1 MLTTW
6 DTRPIGKGAKMRRM
20 LDRSR
25 LLAGKTD
32 PENSNLWL
40 PLWMH
45 LRDTAE
51 IMELLVRKWLPDSV
65 KRASGLEEEE
75 LVQLAR
81 FLGWGHDL
89 GKAILIFQSTIMQCL
104 PEAKQRLERLTPL
117 NCQKLNRC
125 ETPHARASEA
135 ILRKLG
141 CPDGIASV
149 AGAHHGKP
157 QDGTEVDK
165 QFTCW
170 EVNYYP
176 EEQKGIWEGFWNEL
190 LQAALQDSGYS
201 GVDALPVLNQPEEIL
216 LTGLLIMADWIAS
229 NTTYFPLISADQ
241 KGEFGDYPK
250 RIENAWTTIGFPNM
264 WESKARFGLDD
275 EAFKERFGFLPNPT
289 QADIISTATDAES
302 SGIYIIE
309 APMGLGKTEAALAL
323 SEILAARAGAGG
335 MFFGMPTQA
344 TSNGIFPRL
353 EKWAGGLAEDEQTLL
368 AIKLAHGNAALNE
381 DYRELFA
388 GHSNLNIESDSG
400 LIVHDWFSGRKQTL
414 LSDFVIGT
422 VDQLLMAALKQKHV
436 MLKHFGLSGKVVV
449 VDECHAYDAY
459 MSQYLDMAI
468 KWLGI
473 YKVPVIILSATL
485 PEKRRAELIEAYTD
499 SEKHRAKHTEAYV
512 DKTIADEAWKHS
524 LAYPLLTYTENNAV
538 KQKALAFDGENKE
551 VSVRRIIRDEVAA
564 TAGYAVERG
573 GCVGV
578 IVNTVRKAQ
587 EIAAE
592 LQSAFPK
599 AEVIIMHA
607 QFIMTDRAK
616 REEQILKRVG
626 KHSTPESR
634 RGLIIVGTQ
643 VLEQSLDLDFD
654 LMITELCPMDLLL
667 QRTGRLHRHNRVRP
681 QGLETASCFVL
692 DETDDSFDS
701 GSAAIYGEWLLMRT
715 RALLPNKL
723 TIPSDIPLLVQ
734 QTYDETNNEMLGEL
748 TEGMKKAQEENKL
761 RTGKKRSSA
770 ENYLIS
776 KPSNK
781 KGKCLDGW
789 LDNDIKP
796 NNEQTGEK
804 AVRDGDPSV
813 DVIAL
818 MCDRE
823 GLIRIIADKPE
834 TIIPADRPPSRE
846 EALLI
851 ARQKLRLPGFFGR
864 RWKIDD
870 TIEQLETETQNV
882 FSAWQDSALLKE
894 EVVLLFDEDLNAD
907 LAGVQLHYDIKT
919 GLTYVKE

>member
-1 MLTTW
+1 MNRLSKELAAAVAKSDRENGNDW
-6 DTRPIGKGAKMRRM
+6 LPFWMHSFDTAGIMEKLAQKRLPESISDYLCAECGGREKLFSTLKFCALVHDIGK
-20 LDRSR
+20 L
-25 LLAGKTD
+25 T
-32 PENSNLWL
+32 
-40 PLWMH
+40 
-45 LRDTAE
+45 
-51 IMELLVRKWLPDSV
+51 IV
-65 KRASGLEEEE
+65 
-75 LVQLAR
+75 
-81 FLGWGHDL
+81 
-89 GKAILIFQSTIMQCL
+89 FQSRIYDAVDFSPFAVCVEL
-104 PEAKQRLERLTPL
+104 PKSSSLVNAP
-117 NCQKLNRC
+117 N
-125 ETPHARASEA
+125 TPHALASEA
-135 ILRKLG
+135 ILLKLG
-141 CPDGIASV
+141 CREGVASI
-149 AGAHHGKP
+149 AGAHHGRPSALADVCDQISGACTAVENFYGKRGKYR
-157 QDGTEVDK
+157 QLFEVLWKEWID
-165 QFTCW
+165 FSLECA
-170 EVNYYP
+170 
-176 EEQKGIWEGFWNEL
+176 GFSEL
-190 LQAALQDSGYS
+190 SDLPDMAVPAQVVISGML
-201 GVDALPVLNQPEEIL
+201 V
-216 LTGLLIMADWIAS
+216 MADWIAS

-302 SGIYIIE
+302 SGIYVIE

-353 EKWAGGLAEDEQTLL
+353 EKWADGLAEDEQTLL

-381 DYRELFA
+381 DYRELFT

-485 PEKRRAELIEAYTD
+485 PEKRRAELIEAYAD
-499 SEKHRAKHTEAYV
+499 SEKHRAKHTEAHV
-512 DKTIADEAWKHS
+512 DKKTADEAWKHS
-524 LAYPLLTYTENNAV
+524 LAYPLLTYTENNTV

-634 RGLIIVGTQ
+634 HGLIIVGTQ

-770 ENYLIS
+770 GNYLIS

-818 MCDRE
+818 MRDGE

-870 TIEQLETETQNV
+870 TIEQLEAETQNV

>member
-1 MLTTW
+1 MNRLSKELAAAVAKSDRENGNDW
-6 DTRPIGKGAKMRRM
+6 LPFWMHSFDTAGIMEKLAQKRLPESISDYLCAECGGREKLFSTLKFCALVHDIGK
-20 LDRSR
+20 L
-25 LLAGKTD
+25 T
-32 PENSNLWL
+32 
-40 PLWMH
+40 
-45 LRDTAE
+45 
-51 IMELLVRKWLPDSV
+51 IV
-65 KRASGLEEEE
+65 
-75 LVQLAR
+75 
-81 FLGWGHDL
+81 
-89 GKAILIFQSTIMQCL
+89 FQSRIYDAVDFSPFAVCVEL
-104 PEAKQRLERLTPL
+104 PKSSSLVNAP
-117 NCQKLNRC
+117 N
-125 ETPHARASEA
+125 TPHALASEA
-135 ILRKLG
+135 ILLKLG
-141 CPDGIASV
+141 CREGVASI
-149 AGAHHGKP
+149 AGAHHERPSALADVCDQISGACTAVENFYGKRGKYR
-157 QDGTEVDK
+157 QLFEVLWKEWID
-165 QFTCW
+165 FSLECA
-170 EVNYYP
+170 
-176 EEQKGIWEGFWNEL
+176 GFSEL
-190 LQAALQDSGYS
+190 SDLPDMAVPAQVVISGML
-201 GVDALPVLNQPEEIL
+201 V
-216 LTGLLIMADWIAS
+216 TADWIAS
-229 NTTYFPLISADQ
+229 NKTYFPLISADQ

-381 DYRELFA
+381 DYRELFT

-499 SEKHRAKHTEAYV
+499 SEKRRAKHTEAYV
-512 DKTIADEAWKHS
+512 DKKIADEAWKHS

-626 KHSTPESR
+626 KHSIPESR
-634 RGLIIVGTQ
+634 HGLIIVGTQ

-761 RTGKKRSSA
+761 RTGKKRRSA
-770 ENYLIS
+770 GNYLIS

-818 MCDRE
+818 MRDGE
-823 GLIRIIADKPE
+823 GLIRIIADKSE

-870 TIEQLETETQNV
+870 TIEQLEAETQNV

>member
-1 MLTTW
+1 MHSF
-6 DTRPIGKGAKMRRM
+6 DTAGIMEKLAQKRLPESISDYLCAECGGREKLFSTLKFCALVHDIGK
-20 LDRSR
+20 L
-25 LLAGKTD
+25 T
-32 PENSNLWL
+32 
-40 PLWMH
+40 
-45 LRDTAE
+45 
-51 IMELLVRKWLPDSV
+51 IV
-65 KRASGLEEEE
+65 
-75 LVQLAR
+75 
-81 FLGWGHDL
+81 
-89 GKAILIFQSTIMQCL
+89 FQSRIYDAVDFSPFADCVEL
-104 PEAKQRLERLTPL
+104 PKSSSLGNASD
-117 NCQKLNRC
+117 
-125 ETPHARASEA
+125 TPHALASEA
-135 ILRKLG
+135 ILLKLG
-141 CPDGIASV
+141 CREGVASI
-149 AGAHHGKP
+149 AGAHHGRPSALADVCDQISGACTAVENFYGKRGKYR
-157 QDGTEVDK
+157 QLFESLWKEWIDFSLE
-165 QFTCW
+165 CA
-170 EVNYYP
+170 
-176 EEQKGIWEGFWNEL
+176 GFSEL
-190 LQAALQDSGYS
+190 SDLPDMAVPAQVVISGM
-201 GVDALPVLNQPEEIL
+201 
-216 LTGLLIMADWIAS
+216 LITADWIAS

-353 EKWAGGLAEDEQTLL
+353 EKWADGLAEDEQTLL

-381 DYRELFA
+381 NYRELFT

-634 RGLIIVGTQ
+634 HGLIIVGTQ

-761 RTGKKRSSA
+761 RTDEKENNAKKYR
-770 ENYLIS
+770 IK
-776 KPSNK
+776 KPSNR
-781 KGKCLDGW
+781 KGKCLDDW
-789 LDNDIKP
+789 LNNDIKS

-818 MCDRE
+818 MRDGE

>member
-1 MLTTW
+1 MNRLSKELSAAVAKSDRENGNDW
-6 DTRPIGKGAKMRRM
+6 LPFWMHSFDTAGIMEKLAQKRLPESISDYLCAECGGREKLFSTLKFCALVHDIGK
-20 LDRSR
+20 L
-25 LLAGKTD
+25 T
-32 PENSNLWL
+32 
-40 PLWMH
+40 
-45 LRDTAE
+45 
-51 IMELLVRKWLPDSV
+51 IV
-65 KRASGLEEEE
+65 
-75 LVQLAR
+75 
-81 FLGWGHDL
+81 
-89 GKAILIFQSTIMQCL
+89 FQSRIYDAVDFSPFAVCVEL
-104 PEAKQRLERLTPL
+104 PKSSSLVNASD
-117 NCQKLNRC
+117 
-125 ETPHARASEA
+125 TPHALASEA
-135 ILRKLG
+135 ILLKHG
-141 CPDGIASV
+141 CPKGVASI
-149 AGAHHGKP
+149 AGAHHGRPSALADVCDQISGACTAVENFYGKRGKYR
-157 QDGTEVDK
+157 QLFEVLWKEWID
-165 QFTCW
+165 FSLECA
-170 EVNYYP
+170 
-176 EEQKGIWEGFWNEL
+176 GFSEL
-190 LQAALQDSGYS
+190 SDLPDMAVPAQVVISGML
-201 GVDALPVLNQPEEIL
+201 V
-216 LTGLLIMADWIAS
+216 TADWIAS

-485 PEKRRAELIEAYTD
+485 PEKRRAELIEAYAD
-499 SEKHRAKHTEAYV
+499 SEKHRAKHTEAHV
-512 DKTIADEAWKHS
+512 DKKTADEAWKHS
-524 LAYPLLTYTENNAV
+524 LAYPLLTYTENNTV

-634 RGLIIVGTQ
+634 HGLIIVGTQ

-770 ENYLIS
+770 GNYLIS

-818 MCDRE
+818 MRDGE
-823 GLIRIIADKPE
+823 GLIRIIADKSE

-870 TIEQLETETQNV
+870 TIEQLEAETQNV

>member
-1 MLTTW
+1 MNRLSKELAAAVAKSDRENGNDW
-6 DTRPIGKGAKMRRM
+6 LPFWMHSFDTAGIMEKLAQKRLPESISDYLCAECGGREKLFSTLKFCALVHDIGK
-20 LDRSR
+20 L
-25 LLAGKTD
+25 T
-32 PENSNLWL
+32 
-40 PLWMH
+40 
-45 LRDTAE
+45 
-51 IMELLVRKWLPDSV
+51 IV
-65 KRASGLEEEE
+65 
-75 LVQLAR
+75 
-81 FLGWGHDL
+81 
-89 GKAILIFQSTIMQCL
+89 FQSRIYDAVDFSPFAVCVEL
-104 PEAKQRLERLTPL
+104 PKSSSLVNASD
-117 NCQKLNRC
+117 
-125 ETPHARASEA
+125 TPHALASEA
-135 ILRKLG
+135 ILLKLG
-141 CPDGIASV
+141 CREGVASI
-149 AGAHHGKP
+149 AGAHHGRPSAWADVRDQISGACTAVENFYGKRGKYR
-157 QDGTEVDK
+157 QLFESLWKEWIDFSLE
-165 QFTCW
+165 CA
-170 EVNYYP
+170 
-176 EEQKGIWEGFWNEL
+176 GFSEL
-190 LQAALQDSGYS
+190 SDLPDMAVPAQVVISGML
-201 GVDALPVLNQPEEIL
+201 V
-216 LTGLLIMADWIAS
+216 TADWIAS

-459 MSQYLDMAI
+459 MSQYLDMSI

-499 SEKHRAKHTEAYV
+499 SEKRRAKHTEAHV

-524 LAYPLLTYTENNAV
+524 LAYPLLTYTENNTV

-573 GCVGV
+573 GCVGL

-634 RGLIIVGTQ
+634 HGLIIVGTQ

-761 RTGKKRSSA
+761 RTDEKENNAKKYR
-770 ENYLIS
+770 IK
-776 KPSNK
+776 KPSNR
-781 KGKCLDGW
+781 KGKCLDDW
-789 LDNDIKP
+789 LNNDIKS

-870 TIEQLETETQNV
+870 TIEQLEAETQNV

>member
-1 MLTTW
+1 MNRFSKELAAAVAKSDRENGNDW
-6 DTRPIGKGAKMRRM
+6 LPFWMHSFDTAGIMEKLAQKRLPESISDYLCAECGGREKLFSTLKFCALVHDIGK
-20 LDRSR
+20 L
-25 LLAGKTD
+25 T
-32 PENSNLWL
+32 
-40 PLWMH
+40 
-45 LRDTAE
+45 
-51 IMELLVRKWLPDSV
+51 IV
-65 KRASGLEEEE
+65 
-75 LVQLAR
+75 
-81 FLGWGHDL
+81 
-89 GKAILIFQSTIMQCL
+89 FQSRIYDAVDFSPFADCVEL
-104 PEAKQRLERLTPL
+104 PKSSSLGNASD
-117 NCQKLNRC
+117 
-125 ETPHARASEA
+125 TPHALASEA
-135 ILRKLG
+135 ILLKLG
-141 CPDGIASV
+141 CREGVASI
-149 AGAHHGKP
+149 AGAHHGRPSAWADVRDQISGACTAVENFYGKRGKYRKLFESLWKEWI
-157 QDGTEVDK
+157 DFSLE
-165 QFTCW
+165 CA
-170 EVNYYP
+170 
-176 EEQKGIWEGFWNEL
+176 GFSEL
-190 LQAALQDSGYS
+190 SDLPDMAVPAQVVISGML
-201 GVDALPVLNQPEEIL
+201 V
-216 LTGLLIMADWIAS
+216 TADWIAS

-353 EKWAGGLAEDEQTLL
+353 EKWADGLAEDEQTLL

-459 MSQYLDMAI
+459 MSKYLDMAI
-468 KWLGI
+468 QWLGI

-485 PEKRRAELIEAYTD
+485 PAKRRAELV
-499 SEKHRAKHTEAYV
+499 EAYV
-512 DKTIADEAWKHS
+512 GRGLKCIDDAWKSS
-524 LAYPLLTYTENNAV
+524 LAYPLLTYTEKNFV
-538 KQKALAFDGENKE
+538 KQKALSFSGEQKE
-551 VSVRRIIRDEVAA
+551 ISVKTIYRDEVTAR
-564 TAGYAVERG
+564 AGYAAERG

-634 RGLIIVGTQ
+634 HGLIIVGTQ

-681 QGLETASCFVL
+681 QGLETACCFVL

-734 QTYDETNNEMLGEL
+734 RVYDENDDRMLGEL
-748 TEGMKKAQEENKL
+748 TEGMESAQEEYV
-761 RTGKKRSSA
+761 KKTKKKERNA
-770 ENYLIS
+770 CNWLIG
-776 KPSNK
+776 KPSER
-781 KGKCLDGW
+781 KGKSLDGW
-789 LDNDIKP
+789 LDNAIGLSS
-796 NNEQTGEK
+796 EQAGER
-804 AVRDGDPSV
+804 AVRDGDPSI

-818 MCDRE
+818 MRDAE
-823 GLIRIIADKPE
+823 GQMHTVSDECERV
-834 TIIPADRPPSRE
+834 IPADRPPSRE

>member
-1 MLTTW
+1 MNRLSKELAAAVAKSDRESGNDW
-6 DTRPIGKGAKMRRM
+6 LPFWMHSFDTAGIMEKLAQKRLPESISDYLCAECGGREKLFSTLKFCALVHDIGKV
-20 LDRSR
+20 
-25 LLAGKTD
+25 T
-32 PENSNLWL
+32 
-40 PLWMH
+40 
-45 LRDTAE
+45 
-51 IMELLVRKWLPDSV
+51 VV
-65 KRASGLEEEE
+65 
-75 LVQLAR
+75 
-81 FLGWGHDL
+81 
-89 GKAILIFQSTIMQCL
+89 FQSRIRDAVEFSPFAEYVDL
-104 PEAKQRLERLTPL
+104 PKSGSFERIS
-117 NCQKLNRC
+117 
-125 ETPHARASEA
+125 ETPHALASEA
-135 ILRKLG
+135 ILLKFG
-141 CPDGIASV
+141 CLRGIASI

-157 QDGTEVDK
+157 TALTADVCNQ
-165 QFTCW
+165 
-170 EVNYYP
+170 
-176 EEQKGIWEGFWNEL
+176 IEGGYKNPDNFYGRGMKYKSL
-190 LQAALQDSGYS
+190 FDSLWKEWLDYS
-201 GVDALPVLNQPEEIL
+201 LESAGFSDLSALPDISVPAQVVIS
-216 LTGLLIMADWIAS
+216 GMLITADWIAS
-229 NTTYFPLISADQ
+229 NTTYFPLISADEQ
-241 KGEFGDYPK
+241 GQFSDYPE
-250 RIENAWTTIGFPNM
+250 RTEAAWNKIHFTDIWNST
-264 WESKARFGLDD
+264 ARFGLDD

-309 APMGLGKTEAALAL
+309 APMGLGKTEAALTL

-381 DYRELFA
+381 DYRELFT

-459 MSQYLDMAI
+459 MSKYLDMAI
-468 KWLGI
+468 QWLGI

-485 PEKRRAELIEAYTD
+485 PAKRRAELV
-499 SEKHRAKHTEAYV
+499 EAYV
-512 DKTIADEAWKHS
+512 GRGLKCIDDAWKSS
-524 LAYPLLTYTENNAV
+524 LAYPLLTYTENNTV

-681 QGLETASCFVL
+681 QGLETACCFVL

-734 QTYDETNNEMLGEL
+734 RVYDENDDRMLGEL
-748 TEGMKKAQEENKL
+748 TEGMESAQEEYV
-761 RTGKKRSSA
+761 KKTKKKERNA
-770 ENYLIS
+770 CNWLIG
-776 KPSNK
+776 KPSER
-781 KGKCLDGW
+781 KGKSLDGW
-789 LDNDIKP
+789 LDNAIGLSS
-796 NNEQTGEK
+796 EQAGER
-804 AVRDGDPSV
+804 AVRDGDPSI

-818 MCDRE
+818 MRDAE
-823 GLIRIIADKPE
+823 GQIHTVSDECERV
-834 TIIPADRPPSRE
+834 IPADRPPSRE

-864 RWKIDD
+864 RWNIDS
-870 TIEQLETETQNV
+870 TITQLESETKSN

-894 EVVLLFDEDLNAD
+894 ELVLLFDNELNAV
-907 LAGVQLHYDIKT
+907 LGEVRLHYDIKT
-919 GLTYVKE
+919 GLTYEKE

>member
-1 MLTTW
+1 MNVFSKELSAAVAKSDRENGNDW
-6 DTRPIGKGAKMRRM
+6 LPFWMHSFDTAGIMEKLAQKRLPESISDYLCAECGGREKLFSTLKFCALVHDIGK
-20 LDRSR
+20 L
-25 LLAGKTD
+25 T
-32 PENSNLWL
+32 
-40 PLWMH
+40 
-45 LRDTAE
+45 
-51 IMELLVRKWLPDSV
+51 IV
-65 KRASGLEEEE
+65 
-75 LVQLAR
+75 
-81 FLGWGHDL
+81 
-89 GKAILIFQSTIMQCL
+89 FQSRIYDAVDFSPFADCVEL
-104 PEAKQRLERLTPL
+104 PKSSSLGNASD
-117 NCQKLNRC
+117 
-125 ETPHARASEA
+125 TPHALASEA
-135 ILRKLG
+135 ILLKLG
-141 CPDGIASV
+141 CREGVASI
-149 AGAHHGKP
+149 AGAHHGRPSALADVCDQISGACTAVENFYGKRGKYR
-157 QDGTEVDK
+157 QLFESLWKEWIDFSLE
-165 QFTCW
+165 CA
-170 EVNYYP
+170 
-176 EEQKGIWEGFWNEL
+176 GFSEL
-190 LQAALQDSGYS
+190 SDLPDMAVPAQVVISGM
-201 GVDALPVLNQPEEIL
+201 
-216 LTGLLIMADWIAS
+216 LITADWIAS

-353 EKWAGGLAEDEQTLL
+353 EKWADGLAEDEQTLL

-381 DYRELFA
+381 NYRELFT

-573 GCVGV
+573 GCVGL

-626 KHSTPESR
+626 KRSTPESR

-761 RTGKKRSSA
+761 RTGKKRRSA

-781 KGKCLDGW
+781 KGKCLDDW
-789 LDNDIKP
+789 LNNDIKS

-818 MCDRE
+818 MRDGE

>member
-1 MLTTW
+1 MNRLSKELAAAVAKSDRESGNDW
-6 DTRPIGKGAKMRRM
+6 LPFWMHSFDTAGIMEKLAQKRLPESISDYLCDECGGREKLFSTLKFCALVHDIGK
-20 LDRSR
+20 L
-25 LLAGKTD
+25 T
-32 PENSNLWL
+32 
-40 PLWMH
+40 
-45 LRDTAE
+45 
-51 IMELLVRKWLPDSV
+51 IV
-65 KRASGLEEEE
+65 
-75 LVQLAR
+75 
-81 FLGWGHDL
+81 
-89 GKAILIFQSTIMQCL
+89 FQSRIYDAVDFSPFADCVEL
-104 PEAKQRLERLTPL
+104 PKSGSLVNASD
-117 NCQKLNRC
+117 
-125 ETPHARASEA
+125 TPHALASEA
-135 ILRKLG
+135 ILLKLG
-141 CPDGIASV
+141 CREGVASI
-149 AGAHHGKP
+149 AGAHHGRPSAWADVRDQISGACTAVENFYGKRGKYRKLFESLWKEWI
-157 QDGTEVDK
+157 DFSLE
-165 QFTCW
+165 CA
-170 EVNYYP
+170 
-176 EEQKGIWEGFWNEL
+176 GFSEL
-190 LQAALQDSGYS
+190 SDLPDMAVPAQVVISGML
-201 GVDALPVLNQPEEIL
+201 V
-216 LTGLLIMADWIAS
+216 TADWIAS

-381 DYRELFA
+381 DYRELFT

-459 MSQYLDMAI
+459 MSKYLDMAI
-468 KWLGI
+468 QWLGI

-485 PEKRRAELIEAYTD
+485 PAKRRAELV
-499 SEKHRAKHTEAYV
+499 EAYV
-512 DKTIADEAWKHS
+512 GRGLKCIDDAWKSS
-524 LAYPLLTYTENNAV
+524 LAYPLLTYTEKNFV
-538 KQKALAFDGENKE
+538 KQKALSFSGEQKE
-551 VSVRRIIRDEVAA
+551 ISVKTIYRDEVTAR
-564 TAGYAVERG
+564 AGYAAERG

-634 RGLIIVGTQ
+634 RRLIIVGTQ

-734 QTYDETNNEMLGEL
+734 RVYDENDDRMLGEL
-748 TEGMKKAQEENKL
+748 TEGMESAQEEYV
-761 RTGKKRSSA
+761 KKTKKKERNA
-770 ENYLIS
+770 CNWLIG
-776 KPSNK
+776 KPSER
-781 KGKCLDGW
+781 KGKSLDGW
-789 LDNDIKP
+789 LDNAIGLSS
-796 NNEQTGEK
+796 EQAGER
-804 AVRDGDPSV
+804 AVRDGDPSI

-818 MCDRE
+818 MRDAE
-823 GLIRIIADKPE
+823 GQIHTVSDECERV
-834 TIIPADRPPSRE
+834 IPADRPPSRE

-864 RWKIDD
+864 RWNIDS
-870 TIEQLETETQNV
+870 TITQLESETKSN

-894 EVVLLFDEDLNAD
+894 ELVLLFDNELNAV
-907 LAGVQLHYDIKT
+907 LGEVRLHYDIKT
-919 GLTYVKE
+919 GLTYEKE

>member
-1 MLTTW
+1 MNRFSKELAAAVAKSDRENGNDW
-6 DTRPIGKGAKMRRM
+6 LPFWMHSFDTAGIMEKLAQKRLPESISDYLCAECGGREKLFSTLKFCALVHDIGK
-20 LDRSR
+20 L
-25 LLAGKTD
+25 T
-32 PENSNLWL
+32 
-40 PLWMH
+40 
-45 LRDTAE
+45 
-51 IMELLVRKWLPDSV
+51 IV
-65 KRASGLEEEE
+65 
-75 LVQLAR
+75 
-81 FLGWGHDL
+81 
-89 GKAILIFQSTIMQCL
+89 FQSRIYDAVDFSPFADCVEL
-104 PEAKQRLERLTPL
+104 PKSSSLGNASD
-117 NCQKLNRC
+117 
-125 ETPHARASEA
+125 TPHALASEA
-135 ILRKLG
+135 ILLKLG
-141 CPDGIASV
+141 CREGVASI
-149 AGAHHGKP
+149 AGAHHGRPSAWADVRDQISGACTAVENFYGKRGKYRKLFESLWKEWI
-157 QDGTEVDK
+157 DFSLE
-165 QFTCW
+165 CA
-170 EVNYYP
+170 
-176 EEQKGIWEGFWNEL
+176 GFSEL
-190 LQAALQDSGYS
+190 SDLPDMAVPAQVVISGML
-201 GVDALPVLNQPEEIL
+201 V
-216 LTGLLIMADWIAS
+216 TADWIAS

-353 EKWAGGLAEDEQTLL
+353 EKWADGLAEDEQTLL

-499 SEKHRAKHTEAYV
+499 SEKHRAKHTEAHI

-524 LAYPLLTYTENNAV
+524 LAYPLLTYTENNTV

-734 QTYDETNNEMLGEL
+734 RVYDENDDRMLGEL
-748 TEGMKKAQEENKL
+748 TEGMESAQEEYV
-761 RTGKKRSSA
+761 KKTKKKERNA
-770 ENYLIS
+770 CNWLIG
-776 KPSNK
+776 KPSER
-781 KGKCLDGW
+781 KGKSLDGW
-789 LDNDIKP
+789 LDNAIGLSS
-796 NNEQTGEK
+796 EQAGER
-804 AVRDGDPSV
+804 AVRDGDPSI

-818 MCDRE
+818 MRDAE
-823 GLIRIIADKPE
+823 GQIHTVSDECERV
-834 TIIPADRPPSRE
+834 IPADRPPSRE

>member
-1 MLTTW
+1 MNRLSKELAAAVAKSDRENGNDWLPFWMHSFDAAGIMEKLAQKRLPESISDYLCAECGGREKLFSTLKFCALVH
-6 DTRPIGKGAKMRRM
+6 DIGK
-20 LDRSR
+20 L
-25 LLAGKTD
+25 T
-32 PENSNLWL
+32 
-40 PLWMH
+40 
-45 LRDTAE
+45 
-51 IMELLVRKWLPDSV
+51 IV
-65 KRASGLEEEE
+65 
-75 LVQLAR
+75 
-81 FLGWGHDL
+81 
-89 GKAILIFQSTIMQCL
+89 FQSRIYDAVDFSPFADCVEL
-104 PEAKQRLERLTPL
+104 PKSSSLGNASD
-117 NCQKLNRC
+117 
-125 ETPHARASEA
+125 TPHALASEA
-135 ILRKLG
+135 ILLKLG
-141 CPDGIASV
+141 CREGVASI
-149 AGAHHGKP
+149 AGAHHGRPSAWADVRDQISGACTAVENFYGKRGKYRKLFESLWKEWI
-157 QDGTEVDK
+157 DFSLE
-165 QFTCW
+165 CA
-170 EVNYYP
+170 
-176 EEQKGIWEGFWNEL
+176 GFSEL
-190 LQAALQDSGYS
+190 SDLPDMAVPAQVVISGML
-201 GVDALPVLNQPEEIL
+201 V
-216 LTGLLIMADWIAS
+216 TADWIAS

-353 EKWAGGLAEDEQTLL
+353 EKWADGLAEDEQTLL

-381 DYRELFA
+381 DYRELFT

-459 MSQYLDMAI
+459 MSKYLDMAI
-468 KWLGI
+468 QWLGI

-485 PEKRRAELIEAYTD
+485 PAKRRAELV
-499 SEKHRAKHTEAYV
+499 EAYV
-512 DKTIADEAWKHS
+512 GRGLKCIDDAWKSS
-524 LAYPLLTYTENNAV
+524 LAYPLLTYTEKNFV
-538 KQKALAFDGENKE
+538 KQKALSFSGEQKE
-551 VSVRRIIRDEVAA
+551 ISVKTIYRDEVTAR
-564 TAGYAVERG
+564 AGYAAERG

-634 RGLIIVGTQ
+634 HGLIIVGTQ

-734 QTYDETNNEMLGEL
+734 RVYDENDDRMLGEL
-748 TEGMKKAQEENKL
+748 TEGMESAQEEYV
-761 RTGKKRSSA
+761 KKTKKKERNA
-770 ENYLIS
+770 CNWLIG
-776 KPSNK
+776 KPSER
-781 KGKCLDGW
+781 KGKSLDGW
-789 LDNDIKP
+789 LDNAIGLSS
-796 NNEQTGEK
+796 EQAGER
-804 AVRDGDPSV
+804 AVRDGDPSI

-818 MCDRE
+818 MRDAE
-823 GLIRIIADKPE
+823 GQIHTVSDECERV
-834 TIIPADRPPSRE
+834 IPADRPPSRE

-864 RWKIDD
+864 RWNIDS
-870 TIEQLETETQNV
+870 TITQLESETKSN

-894 EVVLLFDEDLNAD
+894 ELVLLFDNELNAV
-907 LAGVQLHYDIKT
+907 LGEVRLHYDIKT
-919 GLTYVKE
+919 GLTYEKE

>member
-1 MLTTW
+1 MNRLSKELAAAVAKSDRENGNDW
-6 DTRPIGKGAKMRRM
+6 LPFWMHSFDTAGIMEKLAQKRLPESISDYLCAECGGREKLFSTLKFCALVHDIGK
-20 LDRSR
+20 L
-25 LLAGKTD
+25 T
-32 PENSNLWL
+32 
-40 PLWMH
+40 
-45 LRDTAE
+45 
-51 IMELLVRKWLPDSV
+51 IV
-65 KRASGLEEEE
+65 
-75 LVQLAR
+75 
-81 FLGWGHDL
+81 
-89 GKAILIFQSTIMQCL
+89 FQSRIYDAVDFSPFAVCVEL
-104 PEAKQRLERLTPL
+104 PKSSSLVNAP
-117 NCQKLNRC
+117 N
-125 ETPHARASEA
+125 TPHALASEA
-135 ILRKLG
+135 ILLKLG
-141 CPDGIASV
+141 CREGVASI
-149 AGAHHGKP
+149 AGAHHGRPSALADVCDQISGACTAVENFYGKRGKYR
-157 QDGTEVDK
+157 QLFEVLWKEWID
-165 QFTCW
+165 FSLECA
-170 EVNYYP
+170 
-176 EEQKGIWEGFWNEL
+176 GFSEL
-190 LQAALQDSGYS
+190 SDLPDMAVPAQVVISGML
-201 GVDALPVLNQPEEIL
+201 V
-216 LTGLLIMADWIAS
+216 MADWIAS

-302 SGIYIIE
+302 SGIYVIE

-381 DYRELFA
+381 DYRELFT

-485 PEKRRAELIEAYTD
+485 PEKRRAELIEAYAD
-499 SEKHRAKHTEAYV
+499 SEKHRAKHTEAHV
-512 DKTIADEAWKHS
+512 DKKTADEAWKHS
-524 LAYPLLTYTENNAV
+524 LAYPLLTYTENNTV

-634 RGLIIVGTQ
+634 HGLIIVGTQ

-761 RTGKKRSSA
+761 RTGKKRRSA

-818 MCDRE
+818 MRDRE

-870 TIEQLETETQNV
+870 TIEQLEAETQNV

>member
-1 MLTTW
+1 MNRLSKELAAAVAKSDRENGNDW
-6 DTRPIGKGAKMRRM
+6 LPFWMHSFDTAGIMEKLAQKRLPESISDYLCAECGGREKLFSTLKFCALVHDIGK
-20 LDRSR
+20 L
-25 LLAGKTD
+25 T
-32 PENSNLWL
+32 
-40 PLWMH
+40 
-45 LRDTAE
+45 
-51 IMELLVRKWLPDSV
+51 IV
-65 KRASGLEEEE
+65 
-75 LVQLAR
+75 
-81 FLGWGHDL
+81 
-89 GKAILIFQSTIMQCL
+89 FQSRIYDAVDFSPFAVCVEL
-104 PEAKQRLERLTPL
+104 PKSSSLVNAP
-117 NCQKLNRC
+117 N
-125 ETPHARASEA
+125 TPHALASEA
-135 ILRKLG
+135 ILLKLG
-141 CPDGIASV
+141 CREGVASI
-149 AGAHHGKP
+149 AGAHHGRPSALADVCDQISGACTAVENFYGKRGKYR
-157 QDGTEVDK
+157 QLFEVLWKEWID
-165 QFTCW
+165 FSLECA
-170 EVNYYP
+170 
-176 EEQKGIWEGFWNEL
+176 GFSEL
-190 LQAALQDSGYS
+190 SDLPDMAVPAQVVISGML
-201 GVDALPVLNQPEEIL
+201 V
-216 LTGLLIMADWIAS
+216 MADWIAS

-302 SGIYIIE
+302 SGIYVIE

-381 DYRELFA
+381 DYRELFT

-499 SEKHRAKHTEAYV
+499 SEKHRAKHTEAHV
-512 DKTIADEAWKHS
+512 DKKNADEAWKHS

-634 RGLIIVGTQ
+634 RRLIIVGTQ

-681 QGLETASCFVL
+681 QGLETACCFVL

-734 QTYDETNNEMLGEL
+734 RVYDENDDRMLGEL
-748 TEGMKKAQEENKL
+748 TEGMESAKEEYVKK
-761 RTGKKRSSA
+761 TKKKERNA
-770 ENYLIS
+770 CNWLIG
-776 KPSNK
+776 KPSER
-781 KGKCLDGW
+781 KGKSLDGW
-789 LDNDIKP
+789 LDNAIGLSS
-796 NNEQTGEK
+796 EQAGER
-804 AVRDGDPSV
+804 AVRDGDPSI

-818 MCDRE
+818 MRDAE
-823 GLIRIIADKPE
+823 GQIHTVSDECERV
-834 TIIPADRPPSRE
+834 IPADRPPSRE
-846 EALLI
+846 EVLLI

-864 RWKIDD
+864 RWNIDS
-870 TIEQLETETQNV
+870 TITQLESETKSN

-894 EVVLLFDEDLNAD
+894 ELVLLFDNELNAV
-907 LAGVQLHYDIKT
+907 LGEVRLHYDIKT
-919 GLTYVKE
+919 GLTYEKE

>member
-1 MLTTW
+1 MNVFSKELSAAVAKSDRENGNDW
-6 DTRPIGKGAKMRRM
+6 LPFWMHSFDTAGIVEKLAQKRLPESISDYLCAECGGREKLFSTLKFCALVHDIGKV
-20 LDRSR
+20 
-25 LLAGKTD
+25 T
-32 PENSNLWL
+32 
-40 PLWMH
+40 
-45 LRDTAE
+45 
-51 IMELLVRKWLPDSV
+51 VV
-65 KRASGLEEEE
+65 
-75 LVQLAR
+75 
-81 FLGWGHDL
+81 
-89 GKAILIFQSTIMQCL
+89 FQSRIRDAVEFSPFAEYVDL
-104 PEAKQRLERLTPL
+104 PKSGSFERIS
-117 NCQKLNRC
+117 
-125 ETPHARASEA
+125 ETPHALASEA
-135 ILRKLG
+135 ILLKFG
-141 CPDGIASV
+141 CLRGIASI

-157 QDGTEVDK
+157 TALTADVCNQ
-165 QFTCW
+165 
-170 EVNYYP
+170 
-176 EEQKGIWEGFWNEL
+176 IEGGYKNPDNFYGRGMKYKSL
-190 LQAALQDSGYS
+190 FDSLWKEWLDYS
-201 GVDALPVLNQPEEIL
+201 LESAGFSDLSALPDISVPAQVVIS
-216 LTGLLIMADWIAS
+216 GMLITADWIAS
-229 NTTYFPLISADQ
+229 NTTYFPLISADEQ
-241 KGEFGDYPK
+241 GQFSDYPE
-250 RIENAWTTIGFPNM
+250 RTEAAWNKIHFTDIWNST
-264 WESKARFGLDD
+264 ARFGLDD

-381 DYRELFA
+381 DYRELFT

-459 MSQYLDMAI
+459 MSKYLDMAI
-468 KWLGI
+468 QWLGI

-485 PEKRRAELIEAYTD
+485 PAKRRAELV
-499 SEKHRAKHTEAYV
+499 EAYV
-512 DKTIADEAWKHS
+512 GRGLKCIDDAWKSS
-524 LAYPLLTYTENNAV
+524 LAYPLLTYTENNTV

-634 RGLIIVGTQ
+634 HGLIIVGTQ

-681 QGLETASCFVL
+681 QGLETACCFVL

-734 QTYDETNNEMLGEL
+734 RVYDENDDRMLGEL
-748 TEGMKKAQEENKL
+748 TEGMESAQEEYV
-761 RTGKKRSSA
+761 KKTKKKERNA
-770 ENYLIS
+770 CNWLIG
-776 KPSNK
+776 KPSER
-781 KGKCLDGW
+781 KGKSLDGW
-789 LDNDIKP
+789 LDNAIGLSS
-796 NNEQTGEK
+796 EQAGER
-804 AVRDGDPSV
+804 AVRDGDPSI

-818 MCDRE
+818 MRDAE
-823 GLIRIIADKPE
+823 GQIHTVSDE
-834 TIIPADRPPSRE
+834 CEWVIPADRPPSRE

-864 RWKIDD
+864 RWNIDS
-870 TIEQLETETQNV
+870 TITQLESETKSN

-894 EVVLLFDEDLNAD
+894 ELVLLFDNELNAV
-907 LAGVQLHYDIKT
+907 LGEVRLHYDIKT
-919 GLTYVKE
+919 GLTYEKE

>member
-1 MLTTW
+1 MNRFSKELSAAVAKSDRESGNDW
-6 DTRPIGKGAKMRRM
+6 LPFWMHSFDTAGIMEKLAQKRLPESISDYLCAECGGREKLFSTLKFCALVHDIGKV
-20 LDRSR
+20 
-25 LLAGKTD
+25 T
-32 PENSNLWL
+32 
-40 PLWMH
+40 
-45 LRDTAE
+45 
-51 IMELLVRKWLPDSV
+51 VV
-65 KRASGLEEEE
+65 
-75 LVQLAR
+75 
-81 FLGWGHDL
+81 
-89 GKAILIFQSTIMQCL
+89 FQSRIRDAVEFSPFAEYVDL
-104 PEAKQRLERLTPL
+104 PKSGSFERIS
-117 NCQKLNRC
+117 
-125 ETPHARASEA
+125 ETPHALASEA
-135 ILRKLG
+135 ILLKFG
-141 CPDGIASV
+141 CLRGIASI

-157 QDGTEVDK
+157 TALTADVCNQ
-165 QFTCW
+165 
-170 EVNYYP
+170 
-176 EEQKGIWEGFWNEL
+176 IEGGYKNPDNFYGRGMKYKSLFDSLWKEWIDFSLECAGFSEL
-190 LQAALQDSGYS
+190 SDLPDMAVPAQVVISGML
-201 GVDALPVLNQPEEIL
+201 V
-216 LTGLLIMADWIAS
+216 TADWIAS
-229 NTTYFPLISADQ
+229 NTTYFPLISADEQ
-241 KGEFGDYPK
+241 GQFSDYPE
-250 RIENAWTTIGFPNM
+250 RTEAAWNKIHFTDIWNST
-264 WESKARFGLDD
+264 ARFGLDD

-381 DYRELFA
+381 DYRELFT

-459 MSQYLDMAI
+459 MSKYLDMAI
-468 KWLGI
+468 QWLGI

-485 PEKRRAELIEAYTD
+485 PAKRRAELV
-499 SEKHRAKHTEAYV
+499 EAYV
-512 DKTIADEAWKHS
+512 GRGLKCIDDAWKSS
-524 LAYPLLTYTENNAV
+524 LAYPLLTYTEKNFV
-538 KQKALAFDGENKE
+538 KQKALSFSGEQKE
-551 VSVRRIIRDEVAA
+551 ISVKTIYRDEVTAR
-564 TAGYAVERG
+564 AGYAAERG

-634 RGLIIVGTQ
+634 HGLIIVGTQ

-681 QGLETASCFVL
+681 QGLETACCFVL

-734 QTYDETNNEMLGEL
+734 RVYDENDDRMLGEL
-748 TEGMKKAQEENKL
+748 TEGMESAQEEYV
-761 RTGKKRSSA
+761 KKTKKKERNA
-770 ENYLIS
+770 CNWLIG
-776 KPSNK
+776 KPSER
-781 KGKCLDGW
+781 KGKSLDGW
-789 LDNDIKP
+789 LDNAIGLSS
-796 NNEQTGEK
+796 EQAGER
-804 AVRDGDPSV
+804 AVRDGDPSI

-818 MCDRE
+818 MRDAE
-823 GLIRIIADKPE
+823 GQIHTVSDECERV
-834 TIIPADRPPSRE
+834 IPADRPPSRE

-864 RWKIDD
+864 RWNIDS
-870 TIEQLETETQNV
+870 TITQLESETKSN

>member
-1 MLTTW
+1 MHSF
-6 DTRPIGKGAKMRRM
+6 DTAGIMEKLAQKRLPESISDYLCAECGGREKLFSTLKFCALVHDIGK
-20 LDRSR
+20 L
-25 LLAGKTD
+25 T
-32 PENSNLWL
+32 
-40 PLWMH
+40 
-45 LRDTAE
+45 
-51 IMELLVRKWLPDSV
+51 IV
-65 KRASGLEEEE
+65 
-75 LVQLAR
+75 
-81 FLGWGHDL
+81 
-89 GKAILIFQSTIMQCL
+89 FQSRIYDAVDFSPFADCVEL
-104 PEAKQRLERLTPL
+104 PKSGSLVNASD
-117 NCQKLNRC
+117 
-125 ETPHARASEA
+125 TPHALASEA
-135 ILRKLG
+135 ILLKHG
-141 CPDGIASV
+141 CPKGVASI
-149 AGAHHGKP
+149 AGAHHGRP
-157 QDGTEVDK
+157 SALAEVCDQISGACTAVENFYGK
-165 QFTCW
+165 RGKYRQLFESLWKEWIDFSLECA
-170 EVNYYP
+170 
-176 EEQKGIWEGFWNEL
+176 GFSEL
-190 LQAALQDSGYS
+190 SDLPDMAVPAQVVISGML
-201 GVDALPVLNQPEEIL
+201 V
-216 LTGLLIMADWIAS
+216 TADWIAS
-229 NTTYFPLISADQ
+229 NTTYFPLISADN

-381 DYRELFA
+381 DYRELFT

-512 DKTIADEAWKHS
+512 DKKTADEAWKHS
-524 LAYPLLTYTENNAV
+524 LAYPLLTYTENNTV

-692 DETDDSFDS
+692 DETNDSFDS

-761 RTGKKRSSA
+761 RTGKKRCSA

-818 MCDRE
+818 MRDRE

-870 TIEQLETETQNV
+870 TIEQLEAETQNV

>member
-1 MLTTW
+1 MNVFSKELSAAVAKSDRENGNDW
-6 DTRPIGKGAKMRRM
+6 LPFWMHSFDTAGIMEKLAQKRLPESISDYLCAECGGREKLFSTLKFCALVHDIGK
-20 LDRSR
+20 L
-25 LLAGKTD
+25 T
-32 PENSNLWL
+32 
-40 PLWMH
+40 
-45 LRDTAE
+45 
-51 IMELLVRKWLPDSV
+51 IV
-65 KRASGLEEEE
+65 
-75 LVQLAR
+75 
-81 FLGWGHDL
+81 
-89 GKAILIFQSTIMQCL
+89 FQSRIYDAVDFSPFADCVEL
-104 PEAKQRLERLTPL
+104 PKSSSLGNASD
-117 NCQKLNRC
+117 
-125 ETPHARASEA
+125 TPHALASEA
-135 ILRKLG
+135 ILLKLG
-141 CPDGIASV
+141 CREGVASI
-149 AGAHHGKP
+149 AGAHHGRPSALADVCDQISGACTAVENFYGKRGKYR
-157 QDGTEVDK
+157 QLFESLWKEWIDFSLE
-165 QFTCW
+165 CA
-170 EVNYYP
+170 
-176 EEQKGIWEGFWNEL
+176 GFSEL
-190 LQAALQDSGYS
+190 SDLPDMAVPAQVVISGM
-201 GVDALPVLNQPEEIL
+201 
-216 LTGLLIMADWIAS
+216 LITADWIAS

-335 MFFGMPTQA
+335 MFFRMPTQA

-353 EKWAGGLAEDEQTLL
+353 EKWADGLAEDEQTLL

-381 DYRELFA
+381 NYRELFT

-573 GCVGV
+573 GCVGL

-626 KHSTPESR
+626 KRSTPESR

-761 RTGKKRSSA
+761 RTGKKRRSA

-818 MCDRE
+818 MRDRE
-823 GLIRIIADKPE
+823 GLIRIIADKSE

-870 TIEQLETETQNV
+870 TIEQLEAETQNV

-919 GLTYVKE
+919 GLTYEKE

>member
-1 MLTTW
+1 MNRLSKELAAAVAKSDRENGNDW
-6 DTRPIGKGAKMRRM
+6 LPFWMHSFDTAGIMEKLAQKRLPESISDYLCAECGGREKLFSTLKFCALVHDIGK
-20 LDRSR
+20 L
-25 LLAGKTD
+25 T
-32 PENSNLWL
+32 
-40 PLWMH
+40 
-45 LRDTAE
+45 
-51 IMELLVRKWLPDSV
+51 IV
-65 KRASGLEEEE
+65 
-75 LVQLAR
+75 
-81 FLGWGHDL
+81 
-89 GKAILIFQSTIMQCL
+89 FQSRIYDAVDFSPFADCVEL
-104 PEAKQRLERLTPL
+104 PKSGSLVNASD
-117 NCQKLNRC
+117 
-125 ETPHARASEA
+125 TPHALASEA
-135 ILRKLG
+135 ILLKLG
-141 CPDGIASV
+141 CREGVASI
-149 AGAHHGKP
+149 AGAHHGRPSAWADVRDQISGACTAVENFYGKRGKYRKLFESLWKEWI
-157 QDGTEVDK
+157 DFSLE
-165 QFTCW
+165 CA
-170 EVNYYP
+170 
-176 EEQKGIWEGFWNEL
+176 GFSEL
-190 LQAALQDSGYS
+190 SDLPDMAVPAQVVISGML
-201 GVDALPVLNQPEEIL
+201 V
-216 LTGLLIMADWIAS
+216 TADWIAS

-381 DYRELFA
+381 DYRELFT

-485 PEKRRAELIEAYTD
+485 SEKRRAELIEAYTD
-499 SEKHRAKHTEAYV
+499 SEKHRAKHTEAHI

-524 LAYPLLTYTENNAV
+524 LAYPLLTYTENNTV

-667 QRTGRLHRHNRVRP
+667 QRTGRLHRHNRARP

-761 RTGKKRSSA
+761 RTDEKENNAKK
-770 ENYLIS
+770 YQIK
-776 KPSNK
+776 KPSNR
-781 KGKCLDGW
+781 KGKCLDDW
-789 LDNDIKP
+789 LNNDIKS

-818 MCDRE
+818 MRDRE
-823 GLIRIIADKPE
+823 GLIRIIADKSE

>member
-1 MLTTW
+1 MNVFSKELAAAVAKSDRENGNDW
-6 DTRPIGKGAKMRRM
+6 LPFWMHSFDTAGIMEKLAQKRLPESISDYLCAECGGREKLFSTLKFCALVHDIGK
-20 LDRSR
+20 L
-25 LLAGKTD
+25 T
-32 PENSNLWL
+32 
-40 PLWMH
+40 
-45 LRDTAE
+45 
-51 IMELLVRKWLPDSV
+51 IV
-65 KRASGLEEEE
+65 
-75 LVQLAR
+75 
-81 FLGWGHDL
+81 
-89 GKAILIFQSTIMQCL
+89 FQSRIYDAVDFSPFAVCVEL
-104 PEAKQRLERLTPL
+104 PKSSSLVNASD
-117 NCQKLNRC
+117 
-125 ETPHARASEA
+125 TPHALASEA
-135 ILRKLG
+135 ILLKLG
-141 CPDGIASV
+141 CREGVASI
-149 AGAHHGKP
+149 AGAHHGRPSAWADVRDQISGACTAVENFYGKRGKYR
-157 QDGTEVDK
+157 QLFESLWKEWIDFSLE
-165 QFTCW
+165 CA
-170 EVNYYP
+170 
-176 EEQKGIWEGFWNEL
+176 GFSEL
-190 LQAALQDSGYS
+190 SDLPDMAVPAQVVISGML
-201 GVDALPVLNQPEEIL
+201 V
-216 LTGLLIMADWIAS
+216 TADWIAS

-499 SEKHRAKHTEAYV
+499 SEKHRAKHTEARV
-512 DKTIADEAWKHS
+512 DKKTADEAWKHS

-573 GCVGV
+573 GCVGL

-634 RGLIIVGTQ
+634 HGLIIVGTQ

-681 QGLETASCFVL
+681 QGLETACCFVL

-761 RTGKKRSSA
+761 RTGKKRRSA

>member
-1 MLTTW
+1 MNVFSKELAAAVAKSDRENGNDW
-6 DTRPIGKGAKMRRM
+6 LPFWMHSFDTAGIMEKLAQKRLPESISDYLCDECGGREKLFSTLKFCALVHDIGK
-20 LDRSR
+20 LTIVFQSR
-25 LLAGKTD
+25 IYDAVD
-32 PENSNLWL
+32 FSPFA
-40 PLWMH
+40 
-45 LRDTAE
+45 DC
-51 IMELLVRKWLPDSV
+51 MELPKSSSLVN
-65 KRASGLEEEE
+65 AS
-75 LVQLAR
+75 
-81 FLGWGHDL
+81 D
-89 GKAILIFQSTIMQCL
+89 
-104 PEAKQRLERLTPL
+104 
-117 NCQKLNRC
+117 
-125 ETPHARASEA
+125 TPHALASEA
-135 ILRKLG
+135 ILLKHG
-141 CPDGIASV
+141 CPKGVASI
-149 AGAHHGKP
+149 AGAHHGRPSALADVCDQISGACTAVENFYGKRGKYR
-157 QDGTEVDK
+157 QLFEVLWKEWID
-165 QFTCW
+165 FSLECA
-170 EVNYYP
+170 
-176 EEQKGIWEGFWNEL
+176 GFSEL
-190 LQAALQDSGYS
+190 SDLPDMAVPAQVVISGML
-201 GVDALPVLNQPEEIL
+201 V
-216 LTGLLIMADWIAS
+216 MADWIAS

-302 SGIYIIE
+302 SGIYVIE

-353 EKWAGGLAEDEQTLL
+353 EKWADGLAEDEQTLL

-381 DYRELFA
+381 DYRELFT

-499 SEKHRAKHTEAYV
+499 SEKHRTKHTEAHV

-770 ENYLIS
+770 GNYLIS

-818 MCDRE
+818 MRDGE
-823 GLIRIIADKPE
+823 GLIRIIADKSE

-870 TIEQLETETQNV
+870 TIEQLEAETQNV

>member
-1 MLTTW
+1 MNRFSKELAAAVAKSDRENGNDW
-6 DTRPIGKGAKMRRM
+6 LPFWMHSFDTAGIMEKLAQKRLPESISDYLCAECGGREKLFSTLKFCALVHDIGK
-20 LDRSR
+20 L
-25 LLAGKTD
+25 T
-32 PENSNLWL
+32 
-40 PLWMH
+40 
-45 LRDTAE
+45 
-51 IMELLVRKWLPDSV
+51 IV
-65 KRASGLEEEE
+65 
-75 LVQLAR
+75 
-81 FLGWGHDL
+81 
-89 GKAILIFQSTIMQCL
+89 FQSRIYDAVDFSPFAVCVEL
-104 PEAKQRLERLTPL
+104 PKSSSLVNAS
-117 NCQKLNRC
+117 N
-125 ETPHARASEA
+125 TPHALASEA
-135 ILRKLG
+135 ILLKLG
-141 CPDGIASV
+141 CREGVASI
-149 AGAHHGKP
+149 AGAHHGRPSAWADVRDQISGACTAVENFYGKRGKYR
-157 QDGTEVDK
+157 QLFESLWKEWIDFSLE
-165 QFTCW
+165 CA
-170 EVNYYP
+170 
-176 EEQKGIWEGFWNEL
+176 GFSEL
-190 LQAALQDSGYS
+190 SDLPDMAVPAQVVISGML
-201 GVDALPVLNQPEEIL
+201 V
-216 LTGLLIMADWIAS
+216 TADWIAS

-381 DYRELFA
+381 DYRELFT

-524 LAYPLLTYTENNAV
+524 LAYPLLTYTENNTV

-573 GCVGV
+573 GCVGL

-634 RGLIIVGTQ
+634 HGLIIVGTQ

-761 RTGKKRSSA
+761 RTGKKRRSA

-804 AVRDGDPSV
+804 AVRDGDPSI

>member
-1 MLTTW
+1 MHSF
-6 DTRPIGKGAKMRRM
+6 DTAGIMEKLAQKRLPESISDYLCAECGGREKLFSTLKFCALVHDIGK
-20 LDRSR
+20 L
-25 LLAGKTD
+25 T
-32 PENSNLWL
+32 
-40 PLWMH
+40 
-45 LRDTAE
+45 
-51 IMELLVRKWLPDSV
+51 IV
-65 KRASGLEEEE
+65 
-75 LVQLAR
+75 
-81 FLGWGHDL
+81 
-89 GKAILIFQSTIMQCL
+89 FQSRIYDAVDFSPFAVCVEL
-104 PEAKQRLERLTPL
+104 PKSGSLVNASD
-117 NCQKLNRC
+117 
-125 ETPHARASEA
+125 TPHALASEA
-135 ILRKLG
+135 ILLKLG
-141 CPDGIASV
+141 CREGVASI
-149 AGAHHGKP
+149 AGAHHGRPSALADVRDQISGACTAVENFYGKRGKYR
-157 QDGTEVDK
+157 QLFESLWKEWIDFSLE
-165 QFTCW
+165 CA
-170 EVNYYP
+170 
-176 EEQKGIWEGFWNEL
+176 GFSEL
-190 LQAALQDSGYS
+190 SDLPDMAVPAQVVISGML
-201 GVDALPVLNQPEEIL
+201 V
-216 LTGLLIMADWIAS
+216 TADWIAS
-229 NTTYFPLISADQ
+229 NTTYFPLISADP

-381 DYRELFA
+381 DYRELFT

-512 DKTIADEAWKHS
+512 DEKTADEAWKHS
-524 LAYPLLTYTENNAV
+524 LAYPLLTYTENNTV

-748 TEGMKKAQEENKL
+748 TEGMKKAKDESKFRTDEKENNA
-761 RTGKKRSSA
+761 KKYR
-770 ENYLIS
+770 IK
-776 KPSNK
+776 KPSNR
-781 KGKCLDGW
+781 KGKCLDDW
-789 LDNDIKP
+789 LNNDIKS

-818 MCDRE
+818 MRDGE

-864 RWKIDD
+864 CWKIDD

>member
-1 MLTTW
+1 MNGLSKELAAAVAKSDRENGNDW
-6 DTRPIGKGAKMRRM
+6 LPFWMHSFDTAGIMEKLAQKRLPESISDYLCAECGGREKLFSTLKFCALVHDIGK
-20 LDRSR
+20 L
-25 LLAGKTD
+25 T
-32 PENSNLWL
+32 
-40 PLWMH
+40 
-45 LRDTAE
+45 
-51 IMELLVRKWLPDSV
+51 IV
-65 KRASGLEEEE
+65 
-75 LVQLAR
+75 
-81 FLGWGHDL
+81 
-89 GKAILIFQSTIMQCL
+89 FQSRIYDAVDFSPFADCVEL
-104 PEAKQRLERLTPL
+104 PKSSSLGNASD
-117 NCQKLNRC
+117 
-125 ETPHARASEA
+125 TPHALASEA
-135 ILRKLG
+135 ILLKLG
-141 CPDGIASV
+141 CREGVASI
-149 AGAHHGKP
+149 AGAHHGRPSALADVCDQISGACTAVENFYGKRGKYR
-157 QDGTEVDK
+157 QLFESLWKEWIDFSLE
-165 QFTCW
+165 CA
-170 EVNYYP
+170 
-176 EEQKGIWEGFWNEL
+176 GFSEL
-190 LQAALQDSGYS
+190 SDLPDMAVPAQVVISGM
-201 GVDALPVLNQPEEIL
+201 
-216 LTGLLIMADWIAS
+216 LITADWIAS

-353 EKWAGGLAEDEQTLL
+353 EKWADGLAEDEQTLL

-381 DYRELFA
+381 NYRELFT

-573 GCVGV
+573 GCVGL

-634 RGLIIVGTQ
+634 HGLIIVGTQ

-761 RTGKKRSSA
+761 RTDEKENNAKKYR
-770 ENYLIS
+770 IK
-776 KPSNK
+776 KPSNR
-781 KGKCLDGW
+781 KGKCLDDW
-789 LDNDIKP
+789 LNNDIKS

-818 MCDRE
+818 MRDGE

>member
-1 MLTTW
+1 MNVFSKELSAAVAKSDRESGNDW
-6 DTRPIGKGAKMRRM
+6 LPFWMHSFDTAGIMEKLAQKRLPESISDYLCAECGGREKLFSTLKFCALVHDIGK
-20 LDRSR
+20 L
-25 LLAGKTD
+25 T
-32 PENSNLWL
+32 
-40 PLWMH
+40 
-45 LRDTAE
+45 
-51 IMELLVRKWLPDSV
+51 IV
-65 KRASGLEEEE
+65 
-75 LVQLAR
+75 
-81 FLGWGHDL
+81 
-89 GKAILIFQSTIMQCL
+89 FQSRIYDAVDFSPFAVCVEL
-104 PEAKQRLERLTPL
+104 PKSSSLVNASD
-117 NCQKLNRC
+117 
-125 ETPHARASEA
+125 TPHALASEA
-135 ILRKLG
+135 ILLKLG
-141 CPDGIASV
+141 CREGVASI
-149 AGAHHGKP
+149 AGAHHGRPSAWADVRDQISGACTAVENFYGKRGKYR
-157 QDGTEVDK
+157 QLFESLWKEWIDFSLE
-165 QFTCW
+165 CA
-170 EVNYYP
+170 
-176 EEQKGIWEGFWNEL
+176 GFSEL
-190 LQAALQDSGYS
+190 SDLPDMAVPAQVVISGML
-201 GVDALPVLNQPEEIL
+201 V
-216 LTGLLIMADWIAS
+216 TADWIAS

-870 TIEQLETETQNV
+870 TIEQLEAETQNV

>member
-1 MLTTW
+1 MHSF
-6 DTRPIGKGAKMRRM
+6 DTAGIMEKLAQKRLPESISDYLCAECGGREKLFSTLKFCALVHDIGK
-20 LDRSR
+20 L
-25 LLAGKTD
+25 T
-32 PENSNLWL
+32 
-40 PLWMH
+40 
-45 LRDTAE
+45 
-51 IMELLVRKWLPDSV
+51 IV
-65 KRASGLEEEE
+65 
-75 LVQLAR
+75 
-81 FLGWGHDL
+81 
-89 GKAILIFQSTIMQCL
+89 FQSRIYDAVDFSPFADCVEL
-104 PEAKQRLERLTPL
+104 PKSSSLGNASD
-117 NCQKLNRC
+117 
-125 ETPHARASEA
+125 TPHALASEA
-135 ILRKLG
+135 ILLKLG
-141 CPDGIASV
+141 CREGVASI
-149 AGAHHGKP
+149 AGAHHGRPSALADVCDQISGACTAVENFYGKRGKYR
-157 QDGTEVDK
+157 QLFESLWKEWIDFSLE
-165 QFTCW
+165 CA
-170 EVNYYP
+170 
-176 EEQKGIWEGFWNEL
+176 GFSEL
-190 LQAALQDSGYS
+190 SDLPDMAVPAQVVISGM
-201 GVDALPVLNQPEEIL
+201 
-216 LTGLLIMADWIAS
+216 LITADWIAS

-353 EKWAGGLAEDEQTLL
+353 EKWADGLAEDEQTLL

-381 DYRELFA
+381 NYRELFT

-573 GCVGV
+573 GCVGL

-616 REEQILKRVG
+616 RG
-626 KHSTPESR
+626 
-634 RGLIIVGTQ
+634 
-643 VLEQSLDLDFD
+643 
-654 LMITELCPMDLLL
+654 
-667 QRTGRLHRHNRVRP
+667 
-681 QGLETASCFVL
+681 
-692 DETDDSFDS
+692 
-701 GSAAIYGEWLLMRT
+701 
-715 RALLPNKL
+715 
-723 TIPSDIPLLVQ
+723 
-734 QTYDETNNEMLGEL
+734 
-748 TEGMKKAQEENKL
+748 
-761 RTGKKRSSA
+761 
-770 ENYLIS
+770 
-776 KPSNK
+776 
-781 KGKCLDGW
+781 
-789 LDNDIKP
+789 
-796 NNEQTGEK
+796 
-804 AVRDGDPSV
+804 
-813 DVIAL
+813 
-818 MCDRE
+818 
-823 GLIRIIADKPE
+823 
-834 TIIPADRPPSRE
+834 
-846 EALLI
+846 
-851 ARQKLRLPGFFGR
+851 
-864 RWKIDD
+864 
-870 TIEQLETETQNV
+870 
-882 FSAWQDSALLKE
+882 
-894 EVVLLFDEDLNAD
+894 
-907 LAGVQLHYDIKT
+907 
-919 GLTYVKE
+919 

>member
-1 MLTTW
+1 MNRLSKELAAAVAKSDRENGNDW
-6 DTRPIGKGAKMRRM
+6 LPFWMHSFDTAGIMEKLAQKRLPESISDYLCAECGGREKLFSTLKFCALVHDIGK
-20 LDRSR
+20 L
-25 LLAGKTD
+25 T
-32 PENSNLWL
+32 
-40 PLWMH
+40 
-45 LRDTAE
+45 
-51 IMELLVRKWLPDSV
+51 IV
-65 KRASGLEEEE
+65 
-75 LVQLAR
+75 
-81 FLGWGHDL
+81 
-89 GKAILIFQSTIMQCL
+89 FQSRIYDAVDFSPFAGCVEL
-104 PEAKQRLERLTPL
+104 PKSSSLVNAP
-117 NCQKLNRC
+117 N
-125 ETPHARASEA
+125 TPHALASEA
-135 ILRKLG
+135 ILLKLG
-141 CPDGIASV
+141 CREGVASI
-149 AGAHHGKP
+149 AGAHHGRPSAWADVRDQISGACTAVENFYGKRGKYR
-157 QDGTEVDK
+157 QLFESLWKEWIDFSLE
-165 QFTCW
+165 CA
-170 EVNYYP
+170 
-176 EEQKGIWEGFWNEL
+176 GFSEL
-190 LQAALQDSGYS
+190 SDLPDMAVPAQVVISGML
-201 GVDALPVLNQPEEIL
+201 V
-216 LTGLLIMADWIAS
+216 TADWIAS
-229 NTTYFPLISADQ
+229 NKTYFPLISADQ

-381 DYRELFA
+381 DYRELFT

-499 SEKHRAKHTEAYV
+499 SEKRRAKHTEAHV
-512 DKTIADEAWKHS
+512 DKKIADEAWKHS

-761 RTGKKRSSA
+761 RTDEKENNAKKYR
-770 ENYLIS
+770 IK
-776 KPSNK
+776 KPSNR
-781 KGKCLDGW
+781 KGKCLDDW
-789 LDNDIKP
+789 LNNDIKS

-818 MCDRE
+818 MRDRE

-870 TIEQLETETQNV
+870 TIEQLEAETQNV

>member
-1 MLTTW
+1 MNRLSKELAAAVAKSDRENGNDW
-6 DTRPIGKGAKMRRM
+6 LPFWMHSFDTAGIMEKLAQKRLPESISDYLCAECGGREKLFSTLKFCAIVHDIGKV
-20 LDRSR
+20 
-25 LLAGKTD
+25 T
-32 PENSNLWL
+32 
-40 PLWMH
+40 
-45 LRDTAE
+45 
-51 IMELLVRKWLPDSV
+51 VV
-65 KRASGLEEEE
+65 
-75 LVQLAR
+75 
-81 FLGWGHDL
+81 
-89 GKAILIFQSTIMQCL
+89 FQSRIRDAVEFSPFAEYVDL
-104 PEAKQRLERLTPL
+104 PKSGSFERIS
-117 NCQKLNRC
+117 
-125 ETPHARASEA
+125 ETPHALASEA
-135 ILRKLG
+135 ILLKFG
-141 CPDGIASV
+141 CLRGIASI

-157 QDGTEVDK
+157 TALTADVCNQ
-165 QFTCW
+165 
-170 EVNYYP
+170 
-176 EEQKGIWEGFWNEL
+176 IEGGYKNPDNFYGRGMKYKSL
-190 LQAALQDSGYS
+190 FDSLWKEWLDYS
-201 GVDALPVLNQPEEIL
+201 LESAGFSDLSALPDISVPAQVVIS
-216 LTGLLIMADWIAS
+216 GMLITADWIAS
-229 NTTYFPLISADQ
+229 NTTYFPLISADEQ
-241 KGEFGDYPK
+241 GQFSDYPE
-250 RIENAWTTIGFPNM
+250 RTEAAWNKIHFTDIWNST
-264 WESKARFGLDD
+264 ARFGLDD
-275 EAFKERFGFLPNPT
+275 EAFKERFGFLPTPT

-381 DYRELFA
+381 DYRELFT

-459 MSQYLDMAI
+459 MSKYLDMAI
-468 KWLGI
+468 QWLGI

-485 PEKRRAELIEAYTD
+485 PAKRRAELV
-499 SEKHRAKHTEAYV
+499 EAYV
-512 DKTIADEAWKHS
+512 GRGLKCIDDAWKSS
-524 LAYPLLTYTENNAV
+524 LAYPLLTYTENNTV

-634 RGLIIVGTQ
+634 HGLIIVGTQ

-681 QGLETASCFVL
+681 QGLETACCFVL

-734 QTYDETNNEMLGEL
+734 RVYDENDDRMLGEL
-748 TEGMKKAQEENKL
+748 TEGMESAQEEYV
-761 RTGKKRSSA
+761 KKTKKKERNA
-770 ENYLIS
+770 CNWLIG
-776 KPSNK
+776 KPSER
-781 KGKCLDGW
+781 KGKSLDGW
-789 LDNDIKP
+789 LDNAIGLSS
-796 NNEQTGEK
+796 EQAGER
-804 AVRDGDPSV
+804 AVRDGDPSI

-818 MCDRE
+818 MRDAE
-823 GLIRIIADKPE
+823 GQIHTVSDE
-834 TIIPADRPPSRE
+834 CEWVIPADRPPSRE

-864 RWKIDD
+864 RWNIDS
-870 TIEQLETETQNV
+870 TITQLESETKSN

-894 EVVLLFDEDLNAD
+894 ELVLLFDNELNAV
-907 LAGVQLHYDIKT
+907 LGEVRLHYDIKT
-919 GLTYVKE
+919 GLTYEKE

>member
-1 MLTTW
+1 MNRLSKELAAAVAKSDRENGNDW
-6 DTRPIGKGAKMRRM
+6 LPFWMHSFDTAGIMEKLAQKRLPESISDYLCAECGGREKLFSTLKFCALVHDIGK
-20 LDRSR
+20 L
-25 LLAGKTD
+25 T
-32 PENSNLWL
+32 
-40 PLWMH
+40 
-45 LRDTAE
+45 
-51 IMELLVRKWLPDSV
+51 IV
-65 KRASGLEEEE
+65 
-75 LVQLAR
+75 
-81 FLGWGHDL
+81 
-89 GKAILIFQSTIMQCL
+89 FQSRIYDAVDFSPFADCVEL
-104 PEAKQRLERLTPL
+104 PKSGSLVNASD
-117 NCQKLNRC
+117 
-125 ETPHARASEA
+125 TPHALASEA
-135 ILRKLG
+135 ILLKLG
-141 CPDGIASV
+141 CREGVASI
-149 AGAHHGKP
+149 AGAHHGRPSAWTDVRDQISGACTAVENFYGKRGKYR
-157 QDGTEVDK
+157 QLFESLWKEWIDFSLE
-165 QFTCW
+165 CA
-170 EVNYYP
+170 
-176 EEQKGIWEGFWNEL
+176 GFSEL
-190 LQAALQDSGYS
+190 SDLPDMAVPAQVVISGML
-201 GVDALPVLNQPEEIL
+201 V
-216 LTGLLIMADWIAS
+216 TADWIAS

-381 DYRELFA
+381 DYRELFT

-499 SEKHRAKHTEAYV
+499 SEKRRAKHTEAHV

-634 RGLIIVGTQ
+634 HGLIIVGTQ

-681 QGLETASCFVL
+681 QGLETACCFVL

-761 RTGKKRSSA
+761 RTGKKRRSA

-818 MCDRE
+818 MRDGE

-870 TIEQLETETQNV
+870 TIEQLEAETQNV

>member
-1 MLTTW
+1 MNRLSKELAAAVAKSDRENGNDW
-6 DTRPIGKGAKMRRM
+6 LPFWMHSFDTAGIMEKLAQKRLPESISDYLCDECGGREKLFSTLKFCALVHDIGKV
-20 LDRSR
+20 
-25 LLAGKTD
+25 T
-32 PENSNLWL
+32 
-40 PLWMH
+40 
-45 LRDTAE
+45 
-51 IMELLVRKWLPDSV
+51 VV
-65 KRASGLEEEE
+65 
-75 LVQLAR
+75 
-81 FLGWGHDL
+81 
-89 GKAILIFQSTIMQCL
+89 FQSRIRDAVEFSPFAEYVDL
-104 PEAKQRLERLTPL
+104 PKSGSFERIS
-117 NCQKLNRC
+117 
-125 ETPHARASEA
+125 ETPHALASEA
-135 ILRKLG
+135 ILLKFG
-141 CPDGIASV
+141 CLRGIASI

-157 QDGTEVDK
+157 TALTADVCNQ
-165 QFTCW
+165 
-170 EVNYYP
+170 
-176 EEQKGIWEGFWNEL
+176 IEGGYKNPDNFYGRGMKYKSL
-190 LQAALQDSGYS
+190 FDSLWKEWLDYS
-201 GVDALPVLNQPEEIL
+201 LESAGFSDLSALPDISVPAQVVIS
-216 LTGLLIMADWIAS
+216 GMLITADWIAS
-229 NTTYFPLISADQ
+229 NTTYFPLISADEQ
-241 KGEFGDYPK
+241 GQFSDYPE
-250 RIENAWTTIGFPNM
+250 RTEAAWNKIHFTDIWNST
-264 WESKARFGLDD
+264 ARFGLDD

-309 APMGLGKTEAALAL
+309 APMGKTEAALAL

-381 DYRELFA
+381 DYRELFT

-459 MSQYLDMAI
+459 MSKYLDMAI
-468 KWLGI
+468 QWLGI

-485 PEKRRAELIEAYTD
+485 PAKRRAELV
-499 SEKHRAKHTEAYV
+499 EAYV
-512 DKTIADEAWKHS
+512 GRGLKCIDDAWKSS
-524 LAYPLLTYTENNAV
+524 LAYPLLTYTEKNFV
-538 KQKALAFDGENKE
+538 KQKALSFSGEQKE
-551 VSVRRIIRDEVAA
+551 ISVKTIYRDEVTAR
-564 TAGYAVERG
+564 AGYAAERG

-681 QGLETASCFVL
+681 QGLETACCFVL

-734 QTYDETNNEMLGEL
+734 RVYDENDDRMLGEL
-748 TEGMKKAQEENKL
+748 TEGMESAQEEYV
-761 RTGKKRSSA
+761 KKTKKKERNA
-770 ENYLIS
+770 CNWLIG
-776 KPSNK
+776 KPSER
-781 KGKCLDGW
+781 KGKSLDGW
-789 LDNDIKP
+789 LDNAIGLSS
-796 NNEQTGEK
+796 EQAGER
-804 AVRDGDPSV
+804 AVRDGDPSI

-818 MCDRE
+818 MRDAE
-823 GLIRIIADKPE
+823 GQIHTVSDECERV
-834 TIIPADRPPSRE
+834 IPADRPPSRE

-864 RWKIDD
+864 RWNIDS
-870 TIEQLETETQNV
+870 TITQLESETKSN

-894 EVVLLFDEDLNAD
+894 ELVLLFDNELNAV
-907 LAGVQLHYDIKT
+907 LGEVRLHYDIKT
-919 GLTYVKE
+919 GLTYEKE

>member
-1 MLTTW
+1 MNRLSKELAAAVAKSDRESGNDW
-6 DTRPIGKGAKMRRM
+6 LPFWMHSFDTAGIMEKLAQKRLPESISDYLCAECGGREKLFSTLKFCALVHDIGKV
-20 LDRSR
+20 
-25 LLAGKTD
+25 T
-32 PENSNLWL
+32 
-40 PLWMH
+40 
-45 LRDTAE
+45 
-51 IMELLVRKWLPDSV
+51 VV
-65 KRASGLEEEE
+65 
-75 LVQLAR
+75 
-81 FLGWGHDL
+81 
-89 GKAILIFQSTIMQCL
+89 FQSRIRDAVEFSPFAEYVDL
-104 PEAKQRLERLTPL
+104 PKSGSFERIS
-117 NCQKLNRC
+117 
-125 ETPHARASEA
+125 ETPHALASEA
-135 ILRKLG
+135 ILLKFG
-141 CPDGIASV
+141 CLRGIASI

-157 QDGTEVDK
+157 TALTADVCNQ
-165 QFTCW
+165 
-170 EVNYYP
+170 
-176 EEQKGIWEGFWNEL
+176 IEGGYKNPDNFYGRGMKYKSL
-190 LQAALQDSGYS
+190 FDSLWKEWLDYS
-201 GVDALPVLNQPEEIL
+201 LESAGFSDLSALPDISVPAQVVIS
-216 LTGLLIMADWIAS
+216 GMLITADWIAS
-229 NTTYFPLISADQ
+229 NTTYFPLISADEQ
-241 KGEFGDYPK
+241 GQFSDYPE
-250 RIENAWTTIGFPNM
+250 RTEAAWNKIHFTDIWNST
-264 WESKARFGLDD
+264 ARFGLDD

-381 DYRELFA
+381 DYRELFT

-459 MSQYLDMAI
+459 MSKYLDMAI
-468 KWLGI
+468 QWLGI

-485 PEKRRAELIEAYTD
+485 PAKRRAELV
-499 SEKHRAKHTEAYV
+499 EAYV
-512 DKTIADEAWKHS
+512 GRGLKCIDDAWKSS
-524 LAYPLLTYTENNAV
+524 LAYPLLTYTENNTV

-667 QRTGRLHRHNRVRP
+667 QRTGRLHRHNRVLP
-681 QGLETASCFVL
+681 QGLETACCFVL

-734 QTYDETNNEMLGEL
+734 RVYDENDDRMLGEL
-748 TEGMKKAQEENKL
+748 TEGMESAQEEYV
-761 RTGKKRSSA
+761 KKTKKKERNA
-770 ENYLIS
+770 CNWLIG
-776 KPSNK
+776 KPSER
-781 KGKCLDGW
+781 KGKSLDGW
-789 LDNDIKP
+789 LDNAIGLSS
-796 NNEQTGEK
+796 EQAGER
-804 AVRDGDPSV
+804 AVRDGDPSI

-818 MCDRE
+818 MRDAE
-823 GLIRIIADKPE
+823 GQIHTVSDECERV
-834 TIIPADRPPSRE
+834 IPADRPPSRE

-864 RWKIDD
+864 RWNIDS
-870 TIEQLETETQNV
+870 TITQLESETKSN

-894 EVVLLFDEDLNAD
+894 ELVLLFDNELNAV
-907 LAGVQLHYDIKT
+907 LGEVRLHYDIKT
-919 GLTYVKE
+919 GLTYEKE

>member
-1 MLTTW
+1 MHSF
-6 DTRPIGKGAKMRRM
+6 DTAGIMEKLAQKRLPESISDYLCAECGGREKLFSTLKFCALVHDIGK
-20 LDRSR
+20 L
-25 LLAGKTD
+25 T
-32 PENSNLWL
+32 
-40 PLWMH
+40 
-45 LRDTAE
+45 
-51 IMELLVRKWLPDSV
+51 IV
-65 KRASGLEEEE
+65 
-75 LVQLAR
+75 
-81 FLGWGHDL
+81 
-89 GKAILIFQSTIMQCL
+89 FQSRIYDAVDFSPFADCVEL
-104 PEAKQRLERLTPL
+104 PKSGSLVNASD
-117 NCQKLNRC
+117 
-125 ETPHARASEA
+125 TPHALASEA
-135 ILRKLG
+135 ILLKLG
-141 CPDGIASV
+141 CREGVASI
-149 AGAHHGKP
+149 AGAHHGRPSAWADVRDQISGACTAVENFYGKRGKYR
-157 QDGTEVDK
+157 QLFESLWKEWIDFSLE
-165 QFTCW
+165 CA
-170 EVNYYP
+170 
-176 EEQKGIWEGFWNEL
+176 GFSEL
-190 LQAALQDSGYS
+190 SDLPDMAVPAQVVISGML
-201 GVDALPVLNQPEEIL
+201 V
-216 LTGLLIMADWIAS
+216 TADWIAS
-229 NTTYFPLISADQ
+229 NTTYFPLISADN

-381 DYRELFA
+381 DYRELFT

-499 SEKHRAKHTEAYV
+499 SEKRRAKHTEAHV

-634 RGLIIVGTQ
+634 RRLIIVGTQ

-761 RTGKKRSSA
+761 RTDEKENNAKKYR
-770 ENYLIS
+770 IK
-776 KPSNK
+776 KPSNR
-781 KGKCLDGW
+781 KGKCLDDW
-789 LDNDIKP
+789 LNNDIKS

-818 MCDRE
+818 MRDRE

-834 TIIPADRPPSRE
+834 TIIPADRPPSKE

-870 TIEQLETETQNV
+870 TIEQLEAETQNV

>member
-1 MLTTW
+1 MHSF
-6 DTRPIGKGAKMRRM
+6 DTAGIMEKLAQKRLPESISDYLCAECGGREKLFSTLKFCALVHDIGK
-20 LDRSR
+20 L
-25 LLAGKTD
+25 T
-32 PENSNLWL
+32 
-40 PLWMH
+40 
-45 LRDTAE
+45 
-51 IMELLVRKWLPDSV
+51 IV
-65 KRASGLEEEE
+65 
-75 LVQLAR
+75 
-81 FLGWGHDL
+81 
-89 GKAILIFQSTIMQCL
+89 FQSRIYDAVDFSPFADCVEL
-104 PEAKQRLERLTPL
+104 PKSSSLGNASD
-117 NCQKLNRC
+117 
-125 ETPHARASEA
+125 TPHALASEA
-135 ILRKLG
+135 ILLKLG
-141 CPDGIASV
+141 CREGVASI
-149 AGAHHGKP
+149 AGAHHGRPSALADVCDQISGACTAVENFYGKRGKYR
-157 QDGTEVDK
+157 QLFESLWKEWIDFSLE
-165 QFTCW
+165 CA
-170 EVNYYP
+170 
-176 EEQKGIWEGFWNEL
+176 GFSEL
-190 LQAALQDSGYS
+190 SDLPDMAVPAQVVISGM
-201 GVDALPVLNQPEEIL
+201 
-216 LTGLLIMADWIAS
+216 LITADWIAS

-353 EKWAGGLAEDEQTLL
+353 EKWADGLAEDEQTLL

-381 DYRELFA
+381 NYRELFT

-573 GCVGV
+573 GCVGL

-681 QGLETASCFVL
+681 QGLETACCFVL

-761 RTGKKRSSA
+761 RTDEKENNAKKYR
-770 ENYLIS
+770 IK
-776 KPSNK
+776 KPSNR
-781 KGKCLDGW
+781 KGKCLDDW
-789 LDNDIKP
+789 LNNDIKS

-818 MCDRE
+818 MRDGE

>member
-1 MLTTW
+1 MNRLSKELAAAVAKSDRENGNDW
-6 DTRPIGKGAKMRRM
+6 LPFWMHSFDTAGIMEKLAQKRLPESISDYLCAECGGKEKLFSTLKFCALVHDIGK
-20 LDRSR
+20 L
-25 LLAGKTD
+25 T
-32 PENSNLWL
+32 
-40 PLWMH
+40 
-45 LRDTAE
+45 
-51 IMELLVRKWLPDSV
+51 IV
-65 KRASGLEEEE
+65 
-75 LVQLAR
+75 
-81 FLGWGHDL
+81 
-89 GKAILIFQSTIMQCL
+89 FQSRIYDAVDFSPFADCVEL
-104 PEAKQRLERLTPL
+104 PKSGSLVNASD
-117 NCQKLNRC
+117 
-125 ETPHARASEA
+125 TPHALASEA
-135 ILRKLG
+135 ILLKLG
-141 CPDGIASV
+141 CREGVASI
-149 AGAHHGKP
+149 AGAHHGRPSAWADVRDQISGACTAVENFYGKRGKYR
-157 QDGTEVDK
+157 QLFEVLWKEWID
-165 QFTCW
+165 FSLECA
-170 EVNYYP
+170 
-176 EEQKGIWEGFWNEL
+176 GFSEL
-190 LQAALQDSGYS
+190 SDLPDMAVPAQVVISGML
-201 GVDALPVLNQPEEIL
+201 V
-216 LTGLLIMADWIAS
+216 TADWIAS
-229 NTTYFPLISADQ
+229 NKTYFPLISADQ

-381 DYRELFA
+381 DYRELFT

-499 SEKHRAKHTEAYV
+499 SEKRRAKHTEAYV
-512 DKTIADEAWKHS
+512 DKKIADEAWKHS

-748 TEGMKKAQEENKL
+748 TEGMKKAKDESKFRTDEKENNA
-761 RTGKKRSSA
+761 KKYR
-770 ENYLIS
+770 IK
-776 KPSNK
+776 KPSNR
-781 KGKCLDGW
+781 KGKCLDDW
-789 LDNDIKP
+789 LSNDIKS

-818 MCDRE
+818 MRDGE

-870 TIEQLETETQNV
+870 TIEQLEAETQNV

>member
-1 MLTTW
+1 MNGLSKELAAAVAKSDRENGNDW
-6 DTRPIGKGAKMRRM
+6 LPFWMHSFDTAGIMEKLAQKRLPESISDYLCAECGGREKLFSTLKFCALVHDIGK
-20 LDRSR
+20 L
-25 LLAGKTD
+25 T
-32 PENSNLWL
+32 
-40 PLWMH
+40 
-45 LRDTAE
+45 
-51 IMELLVRKWLPDSV
+51 IV
-65 KRASGLEEEE
+65 
-75 LVQLAR
+75 
-81 FLGWGHDL
+81 
-89 GKAILIFQSTIMQCL
+89 FQSRIYDAVDFSPFADCVEL
-104 PEAKQRLERLTPL
+104 PKSGSLVNAS
-117 NCQKLNRC
+117 N
-125 ETPHARASEA
+125 TPHALASEA
-135 ILRKLG
+135 ILLKLG
-141 CPDGIASV
+141 CREGVASI
-149 AGAHHGKP
+149 AGAHHGRPSALADVCDQISGACTAVENFYGKRGKYR
-157 QDGTEVDK
+157 QLFESLWKEWIDFSLE
-165 QFTCW
+165 CA
-170 EVNYYP
+170 
-176 EEQKGIWEGFWNEL
+176 GFSEL
-190 LQAALQDSGYS
+190 SDLPDISVPAQVVISGM
-201 GVDALPVLNQPEEIL
+201 
-216 LTGLLIMADWIAS
+216 LITADWIAS
-229 NTTYFPLISADQ
+229 NTTYFPLISADEQ
-241 KGEFGDYPK
+241 GQFSDYPE
-250 RIENAWTTIGFPNM
+250 RTEAAWNKIHFTDIWNST
-264 WESKARFGLDD
+264 ARFGLDD

-499 SEKHRAKHTEAYV
+499 SEKRRAKHTEAHV

-634 RGLIIVGTQ
+634 RRLIIVGTQ

-761 RTGKKRSSA
+761 RTGKKRRSA

-818 MCDRE
+818 MRDRE

>member
-1 MLTTW
+1 MNRLSKELAAAVAKSDRENGNDW
-6 DTRPIGKGAKMRRM
+6 LPFWMHSFDTAGIMEKLAQKRLPESISDYLCAECGGREKLFSTLKFCALVHDIGK
-20 LDRSR
+20 L
-25 LLAGKTD
+25 T
-32 PENSNLWL
+32 
-40 PLWMH
+40 
-45 LRDTAE
+45 
-51 IMELLVRKWLPDSV
+51 IV
-65 KRASGLEEEE
+65 
-75 LVQLAR
+75 
-81 FLGWGHDL
+81 
-89 GKAILIFQSTIMQCL
+89 FQSRIYDAVDFSPFADCVEL
-104 PEAKQRLERLTPL
+104 PKSGSLVNASD
-117 NCQKLNRC
+117 
-125 ETPHARASEA
+125 TPHALASEA
-135 ILRKLG
+135 ILLKLG
-141 CPDGIASV
+141 CREGVASI
-149 AGAHHGKP
+149 AGAHHGRPSAWADVRDQISGACTAVENFYGKRGKYR
-157 QDGTEVDK
+157 QLFESLWKEWIDFSLE
-165 QFTCW
+165 CA
-170 EVNYYP
+170 
-176 EEQKGIWEGFWNEL
+176 GFSEL
-190 LQAALQDSGYS
+190 SDLPDMAVPAQVVISGML
-201 GVDALPVLNQPEEIL
+201 V
-216 LTGLLIMADWIAS
+216 TADWIAS

-761 RTGKKRSSA
+761 RTGKKRRSA

-818 MCDRE
+818 MRDRE

-870 TIEQLETETQNV
+870 TIEQLEAETQNV

>member
-1 MLTTW
+1 MNVFSKELSAAVAKSDRENGNDW
-6 DTRPIGKGAKMRRM
+6 LPFWMHSFDTAGIMEKLAQKRLPESISDYLCAECGGREKLFSTLKFCALVHDIGK
-20 LDRSR
+20 L
-25 LLAGKTD
+25 T
-32 PENSNLWL
+32 
-40 PLWMH
+40 
-45 LRDTAE
+45 
-51 IMELLVRKWLPDSV
+51 IV
-65 KRASGLEEEE
+65 
-75 LVQLAR
+75 
-81 FLGWGHDL
+81 
-89 GKAILIFQSTIMQCL
+89 FQSRIYDAVDFSPFADCVEL
-104 PEAKQRLERLTPL
+104 PKSSSLGNASD
-117 NCQKLNRC
+117 
-125 ETPHARASEA
+125 TPHALASEA
-135 ILRKLG
+135 ILLKLG
-141 CPDGIASV
+141 CREGVASI
-149 AGAHHGKP
+149 AGAHHGRPSALADVCDQISGACTAVENFYGKRGKYR
-157 QDGTEVDK
+157 QLFESLWKEWIDFSLECAV
-165 QFTCW
+165 FS
-170 EVNYYP
+170 
-176 EEQKGIWEGFWNEL
+176 EL
-190 LQAALQDSGYS
+190 SDLPDMAVPAQVVISGM
-201 GVDALPVLNQPEEIL
+201 
-216 LTGLLIMADWIAS
+216 LITADWIAS

-353 EKWAGGLAEDEQTLL
+353 EKWADGLAEDEQTLL

-381 DYRELFA
+381 NYRELFT

-573 GCVGV
+573 GCVGL

-626 KHSTPESR
+626 KRSTPESR

-761 RTGKKRSSA
+761 RTGKKRRSA

-818 MCDRE
+818 MRDRE
-823 GLIRIIADKPE
+823 GLIRIIADKSE

-870 TIEQLETETQNV
+870 TIEQLEAETQNV

-919 GLTYVKE
+919 GLTYEKE